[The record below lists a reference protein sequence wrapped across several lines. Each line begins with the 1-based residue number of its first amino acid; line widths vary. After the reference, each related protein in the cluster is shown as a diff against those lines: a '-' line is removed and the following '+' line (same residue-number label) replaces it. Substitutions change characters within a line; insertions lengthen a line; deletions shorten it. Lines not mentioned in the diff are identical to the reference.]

1 MVSIE
6 VSSGSEVRPG
16 RVEELY
22 RSHVPEAVRLA
33 YLLTGDADAAQD
45 IAHDA
50 FVRTTGRLRHLQH
63 PDAYAAYLRRA
74 VVNAATSHHRR
85 RNVELRYLWRESSR
99 RGTETASLPDLEE
112 RDELRALLEALPIRQ
127 RTAVVLRYY
136 EDLSEQQLADALRC
150 SVPAARSLLSRG
162 LQTLRSRFEEAN
174 DDRS

>member
-1 MVSIE
+1 V
-6 VSSGSEVRPG
+6 
-16 RVEELY
+16 
-22 RSHVPEAVRLA
+22 
-33 YLLTGDADAAQD
+33 
-45 IAHDA
+45 
-50 FVRTTGRLRHLQH
+50 
-63 PDAYAAYLRRA
+63 
-74 VVNAATSHHRR
+74 
-85 RNVELRYLWRESSR
+85 
-99 RGTETASLPDLEE
+99 LPDLAV